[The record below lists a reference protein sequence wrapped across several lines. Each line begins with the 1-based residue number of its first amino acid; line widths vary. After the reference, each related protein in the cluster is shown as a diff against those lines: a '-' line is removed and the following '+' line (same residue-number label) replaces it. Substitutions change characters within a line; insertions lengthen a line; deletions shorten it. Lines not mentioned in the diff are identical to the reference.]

1 MGKERS
7 GFARLPFR
15 TDALVRGL
23 SAVLRAQPARAP
35 TIRSRLV
42 LVVLACVVPV
52 SIMAAA
58 LIGYQYQ
65 RERDQLMHDSIAT
78 ARAMALALDRDLTS
92 VESALFALATSPH
105 LRVDDLAAFDGQARQ
120 ALRDQ
125 HFDNVVLSDAAG
137 VQRINTLRPFGT
149 PPPAPSRQPLAKRVF
164 ENGRPLVSDLIV
176 GPVTGRQLVV
186 VAVPVRRGDAVVYS
200 LSAGIFPERLAKV
213 LTQQRLPPQWIGAIL
228 DSQGTIV
235 ARTHEMDRFIG
246 SKGSPQLVRRIAEVY
261 EDALETTTAEGIPVI
276 SVFHRS
282 EMSRWTVAIG
292 IPTRSLTSALWQSI
306 GWLVVVMVLVLAG
319 SLGLG
324 WAVGGR
330 VARSVQAL
338 TRPAL
343 ALGFGEAV
351 NVPPL
356 GLRETNEVAAALTRA
371 SRRLLQAEHQA
382 QHDALTGLANRG
394 LFATIVNDRIALC
407 RRTGSPLAVLYIDLD
422 GFKIVNDHHGHAVG
436 DELLR
441 AVAARLKSGLRSS
454 DVAARLGGDEFA
466 ALLFETSAQAAGAV
480 ASKLIDS
487 ISQPYQL
494 GAHEVTLSA
503 SIGVAGYPESGTNC
517 EQLLQRAD
525 EAMYRAKV
533 AGKRRYDA
541 SA

>member
-7 GFARLPFR
+7 GFAKLPFR
-15 TDALVRGL
+15 TDTLVRGL
-23 SAVLRAQPARAP
+23 SAVLRLRAARAP

-52 SIMAAA
+52 SLMAAA

-65 RERDQLMHDSIAT
+65 RERDQLVHDSIAT

-92 VESALFALATSPH
+92 VESALFALATSPY
-105 LRVDDLAAFDGQARQ
+105 LRSDDLAAFDGQARQ
-120 ALRDQ
+120 ALRNQ
-125 HFDNVVLSDAAG
+125 HFDNVVLSDANG
-137 VQRINTLRPFGT
+137 VQRLNTLRPFGT
-149 PPPAPSRQPLAKRVF
+149 PPPAPARQPLAQRVF
-164 ENGRPLVSDLIV
+164 ESGRPLVSDLIF

-186 VAVPVRRGDAVVYS
+186 VAVPVRRGDTVVYS

-213 LTQQRLPPQWIGAIL
+213 LTQQRLPLQWIGVIF

-235 ARTHEMDRFIG
+235 ARTHEMDRFLG
-246 SKGSPQLVRRIAEVY
+246 SKGPPQLVRRIAEVY
-261 EDALETTTAEGIPVI
+261 EDALETTVDGIPVI
-276 SVFHRS
+276 SAFHRS

-306 GWLVVVMVLVLAG
+306 GWLIAVMVLVLAG
-319 SLGLG
+319 SLGLA

-487 ISQPYQL
+487 VSQPYQV
-494 GAHEVTLSA
+494 GGREITLSA
-503 SIGVAGYPESGTNC
+503 SIGVAGHPEAGTNC